1 MKNMKRQGLLT
12 IKKLV
17 MREMRMP
24 HIHFIN
30 KQGKPIVRKKEL
42 QHIICDMQK
51 KVQHPTKPLGTNSP
65 SVTEMTDD
73 NGVKYYKH
81 STGFYNDAMGKW
93 VDEGLLTRSK
103 EKGYKITE
111 YGKLFAESDTRAY
124 EIEFWKRKFNKEKT
138 KRRIYMEYKDL
149 YLEYRNKYNVLKN
162 QYDEKNSLA
171 DEIITQFGEEFAMSD
186 NKGSLQ
192 EYNVADDINEICRTT
207 KAIDVGAKLQTYDGN
222 YNSPLKSLPTNSII
236 NNCLSNIQNEIESI
250 KHMYKE

>member
-1 MKNMKRQGLLT
+1 MKIT
-12 IKKLV
+12 IKKEV
-17 MREMRMP
+17 MKEMRMP

-42 QHIICDMQK
+42 QQIVCKAQL
-51 KVQHPTKPLGTNSP
+51 KVKGKLSK
-65 SVTEMTDD
+65 SVTEYIDS
-73 NGVKYYKH
+73 NGDTCFHH
-81 STGFYNDAMGKW
+81 STGFYNVAMGKW
-93 VDEGLLTRSK
+93 VDEGLLTRSR
-103 EKGYKITE
+103 EEGYKITE
-111 YGKLFAESDTRAY
+111 LGRLFASTDTRAY
-124 EIEFWKRKFNKEKT
+124 EIELWKIKFNKEKV
-138 KRRIYMEYKDL
+138 RRSNYQDL
-149 YLEYRNKYNVLKN
+149 YLEYRNKYKVLKN

-207 KAIDVGAKLQTYDGN
+207 KAIDVGAKLQTYDGD
-222 YNSPLKSLPTNSII
+222 YNSPLKSLPSNSII

>member
-51 KVQHPTKPLGTNSP
+51 KVQHPSKPLGTNSP

-93 VDEGLLTRSK
+93 VNEGLLTRSK
-103 EKGYKITE
+103 EKGYKIT
-111 YGKLFAESDTRAY
+111 KLGRLFSSTDTRAY
-124 EIEFWKRKFNKEKT
+124 EIELWKSKFNKEKV
-138 KRRIYMEYKDL
+138 RSSNYQDL
-149 YLEYRNKYNVLKN
+149 YLEYRILFFQLKKE
-162 QYDEKNSLA
+162 YDEKNSLA

-222 YNSPLKSLPTNSII
+222 YNSPLKSSPSNSII